1 MEGFHNDFHGIMLGI
16 LNEKKNKKA
25 SLIHF
30 EVTIPVK
37 KKSHWIILLNNSF
50 KKLMQAM
57 LTIVH
62 TFSINLTN
70 FCQLTE
76 ELFNEG

>member
-37 KKSHWIILLNNSF
+37 KIPLDYIIEQFLQKIDASDANNRAHIFYKFDQFLSAHWR
-50 KKLMQAM
+50 
-57 LTIVH
+57 
-62 TFSINLTN
+62 TF
-70 FCQLTE
+70 
-76 ELFNEG
+76 